1 MEVKIKIP
9 AELVTDNNGFDHEN
23 DMENQKWCAEE
34 LKKLRNF
41 IMCQDI

>member
-23 DMENQKWCAEE
+23 DMEN
-34 LKKLRNF
+34 
-41 IMCQDI
+41 